1 MIIIYNIIAICTYFF
16 NITNLLPFKLTK
28 KQNFIIF
35 TLLSITFFLFT
46 PIIPQ
51 YITIL
56 LTICT
61 SLFLCIY
68 IKKREIGIFV
78 ALFGYFY
85 GITLNNVL
93 LFFYSK
99 YIDPN
104 IYSRQY
110 PFTFMTIFFL
120 ILFIT
125 TKFLAWFLY
134 KKINLFRFFAIN
146 KLFVPLI
153 LNLGLCITLCI
164 FNIAMG
170 NIIGYSHKII
180 CFNAFI
186 FFAYFCASSFLLYLV
201 YQDTKKLEQEKQ
213 LEKENKILS
222 GYIME
227 LEKSYAA
234 VRKLKHDYDNVLISI
249 GEYIESNN
257 LSALKAY
264 FNKEVLPYS
273 KQYSYDS
280 SFSQLSNLEVPQL
293 KSLFAA
299 KLFQAINTGISVHLE
314 IYNPITSFSEPLIH
328 FVRILGIF
336 LDNAIEAAAQT
347 QEKRLHIALIKNKS
361 NITVII
367 KNTTQPLLFP
377 LSDLCKA
384 SCTTKGAGH
393 GLGLGNAQDLI
404 SQHPEVLWTTLYEN
418 NEFIQKLE
426 IQENPL

>member
-1 MIIIYNIIAICTYFF
+1 M
-16 NITNLLPFKLTK
+16 
-28 KQNFIIF
+28 
-35 TLLSITFFLFT
+35 
-46 PIIPQ
+46 
-51 YITIL
+51 
-56 LTICT
+56 
-61 SLFLCIY
+61 
-68 IKKREIGIFV
+68 KKREIGIFV

-170 NIIGYSHKII
+170 NIIGYSYKII

-299 KLFQAINTGISVHLE
+299 KLFQALNMGISVHLE
-314 IYNPITSFSEPLIH
+314 IYNPITSFSEPLVH
-328 FVRILGIF
+328 FVRVLGIF
-336 LDNAIEAAAQT
+336 
-347 QEKRLHIALIKNKS
+347 
-361 NITVII
+361 
-367 KNTTQPLLFP
+367 F
-377 LSDLCKA
+377 
-384 SCTTKGAGH
+384 G
-393 GLGLGNAQDLI
+393 
-404 SQHPEVLWTTLYEN
+404 
-418 NEFIQKLE
+418 
-426 IQENPL
+426 